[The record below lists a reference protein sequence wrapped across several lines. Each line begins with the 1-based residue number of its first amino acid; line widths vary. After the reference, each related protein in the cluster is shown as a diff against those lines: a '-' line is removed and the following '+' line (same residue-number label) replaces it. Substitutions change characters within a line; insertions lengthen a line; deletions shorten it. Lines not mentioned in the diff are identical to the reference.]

1 MTAYWPTSAVTAH
14 LTPAQKAE
22 IMRAQVGISWP
33 TMRACHKAT
42 SHIAADST
50 LTLICSEG
58 VGVRRA
64 YLQVPSFEQWMALER
79 GGFVEVWDEFG
90 FMVDALH

>member
-33 TMRACHKAT
+33 TMRACYKAT
-42 SHIAADST
+42 SHIAADLS
-50 LTLICSEG
+50 LTIIDSEG
-58 VGVRRA
+58 VGMRRV

-79 GGFVEVWDEFG
+79 SGFIEMWDEFG
-90 FMVDALH
+90 FIMDALH